1 MAVGDASVYQ
11 LGVARKV
18 TISDKKTTIIS
29 DNATREEIQAR
40 VAQLKRDMAET
51 TSTREAQLLAQ
62 RIAKLSGGVAV
73 IKVYCSHTFFLLTQ
87 LLKTWVVFSTS
98 FFCYHYSQSDH
109 CLRQFRKSI
118 MR

>member
-1 MAVGDASVYQ
+1 MPSILAIMLLIEFTAGAEFLASDLGMAVEDASVYQ

-18 TISDKKTTIIS
+18 TISDRKTTIIS

-51 TSTREAQLLAQ
+51 SSTREAQMLSQ

-73 IKVYCSHTFFLLTQ
+73 IKVYCSHVFVLLT
-87 LLKTWVVFSTS
+87 
-98 FFCYHYSQSDH
+98 
-109 CLRQFRKSI
+109 
-118 MR
+118 